1 MFITAYCP
9 ACAEDCECEVLADSR
24 ERTVRC
30 LRCGNILKVK
40 KEKTPGPVIIRTIV
54 SHEGGSAVG
63 AIEMMPDDECSVDD
77 RLVAECGDEAFGVQ
91 VTSIETG
98 QKRVSRAKAKEITAL
113 WTRVIDEVVV
123 RFSIHSGRQTI
134 PLYKVCDGE
143 EFFTVGEVYS
153 LKGKQFRLT
162 HLKLRDG
169 PLMRKEG
176 WKTVAH
182 RIKRAYGTI
191 IRR

>member
-1 MFITAYCP
+1 MLITAYCP
-9 ACAEDCECEVLADSR
+9 ECADESEWEVLSDSR
-24 ERTVRC
+24 EQTVRC
-30 LRCGNILKVK
+30 TTCGHIMKVK
-40 KEKTPGPVIIRTIV
+40 KEKAPGPRLIKTIV
-54 SHEGGSAVG
+54 SHEGGSAVCS
-63 AIEMMPDDECSVDD
+63 IEMMPDDECFVDD
-77 RLVAECGDEAFGVQ
+77 RLVAECGEEAFGVQ
-91 VTSIETG
+91 VTSIEAG
-98 QKRVSRAKAKEITAL
+98 QKRVNRAKAKNITAL

-143 EFFTVGEVYS
+143 EPFVVGEIYTV
-153 LKGKQFRLT
+153 KGKQLRIT

-182 RIKRAYGTI
+182 RIKRIYGTRI
-191 IRR
+191 H

>member
-1 MFITAYCP
+1 MLISAYCP
-9 ACAEDCECEVLADSR
+9 ECAEDTECEVLADSR
-24 ERTVRC
+24 GRT
-30 LRCGNILKVK
+30 LRCTRCRHIMKVA
-40 KEKTPGPVIIRTIV
+40 KEKARAPVAIRTIV
-54 SHEGGSAVG
+54 SHEGGSAVCG
-63 AIEMMPDDECSVDD
+63 IELMPDDECSVDD

-91 VTSIETG
+91 VTSIEAG
-98 QKRVSRAKAKEITAL
+98 QKRVKRSRAKEITAL

-123 RFSIHSGRQTI
+123 RFSIHAGRQTI

-143 EFFTVGEVYS
+143 EFFTVGEVYTI
-153 LKGKQFRLT
+153 KGKQFRIT

-182 RIKRAYGTI
+182 RIKRAYGTVC
-191 IRR
+191 RG